1 MIAIGCENLSLAY
14 GTDVIL
20 DKITF
25 SLNEGEKLGIVG
37 VNGAGKTTLL
47 KLLTGEKQADE
58 GKVYI
63 SKNLRI
69 GVLDQRVGYESDKNI
84 YDELVSAFI
93 PPIGADANAL
103 EAAKGEYISRVRGFL
118 KNLGFDEEQ
127 IHGMSV
133 SALSGG
139 QKTRIALAALLLKSY
154 DVLMLDEPTNHLDI
168 SALSWLEEHLKNE
181 AKTVI
186 IISHDRY
193 FLDKVT
199 TKTLE
204 IENNHS
210 KMYNGSYSVY
220 AEKKRVDRE
229 VQAKQ
234 YKDQQ
239 KEIARI
245 EAYIA
250 NQRRW
255 NRERNIIAAESREK
269 QLAKLVRKERPEA
282 LPDKIKLSFQSAG
295 RSGDDVLSV
304 RNISKSYGEKNLFSD
319 VSFEIGYKDRAF
331 LFGENGCGKSTLIK
345 IIAGRLSP
353 DKGVIDCGYNV
364 YMGYYDQENQELD
377 GTNTVMDELW
387 SVNESLAPGEI
398 RSILARFLFR
408 GDDCFKNVSDL
419 SGGERAR
426 LTLAKLIMSKN
437 NLLVL
442 DEPTNHLDINSR
454 EALEEALRDYDG
466 TLIAVSHDRYFISKL
481 SNRILAFGAEEKGKI
496 FDYRGSYDEFLNYRA
511 QYMSAKEM
519 GSEIKKE
526 TEAKSEYLKKKE
538 EASAKRKL
546 EHKIEVSKKEVER
559 IEKRIEEID
568 TESASVAATDHKRL
582 AELYEEKEA
591 LEEKLMELYEFLSQ
605 QAEM

>member
-1 MIAIGCENLSLAY
+1 MIAIGCENLSIAY

-47 KLLTGEKQADE
+47 KLLCGEKQSDE

-84 YDELVSAFI
+84 YDELVSAFV
-93 PPIGADANAL
+93 PPRGADTNAL
-103 EAAKGEYISRVRGFL
+103 EKSKGEYISRVRGFL

-127 IHGMSV
+127 IHGMPV

-139 QKTRIALAALLLKSY
+139 QKTRIALAALLLKDY
-154 DVLMLDEPTNHLDI
+154 DILMLDEPTNHLDI
-168 SALSWLEEHLKNE
+168 SALAWLEDYLKNG

-220 AEKKRVDRE
+220 AEKKRIDRE
-229 VQAKQ
+229 IQAKQ

-282 LPDKIKLSFQSAG
+282 LPDKIKFSFQSAS

-304 RNISKSYGEKNLFSD
+304 RNISKSYGEKTLFSD

-345 IIAGRLSP
+345 IIAGRLAP

-377 GTNTVMDELW
+377 GGNTVMDELW

-437 NLLVL
+437 NLLIL

-454 EALEEALRDYDG
+454 EVLEEALESYEG

-496 FDYRGSYDEFLNYRA
+496 FDYKGSYDEFLNYRA
-511 QYMSAKEM
+511 QYINVKENS
-519 GSEIKKE
+519 SEVKKE

-546 EHKIEVSKKEVER
+546 EHKIEVSKKEVQR

-582 AELYEEKEA
+582 AELYDEKEA
-591 LEEKLMELYEFLSQ
+591 LEEKLMDLYEFLSQ

>member
-20 DKITF
+20 DKVTF
-25 SLNEGEKLGIVG
+25 NLNEGEKLGIVG

-47 KLLTGEKQADE
+47 KMLCGDKQADE

-84 YDELVSAFI
+84 YDELVSSFL
-93 PPIGADANAL
+93 PPVGADQNSL

-118 KNLGFDEEQ
+118 KNLGFDDEQ
-127 IHGMSV
+127 IHGMPV

-139 QKTRIALAALLLKSY
+139 QKTRIAIVALLLKNY
-154 DVLMLDEPTNHLDI
+154 DILMLDEPTNHLDI
-168 SALSWLEEHLKNE
+168 SALSWLETYLKNE

-204 IENNHS
+204 IENTHS

-220 AEKKRVDRE
+220 AEKKRIDRE
-229 VQAKQ
+229 IQAKQ

-269 QLAKLVRKERPEA
+269 QLAKMVRKERPEA
-282 LPDKIKLSFQSAG
+282 LPDKIKFSFKSAG
-295 RSGDDVLSV
+295 RSGDDVISV
-304 RNISKSYGEKNLFSD
+304 RNISKSFDNRTVFSD

-345 IIAGRLSP
+345 IIAGRLAA
-353 DKGVIDCGYNV
+353 DKGVVDFGYNV

-377 GTNTVMDELW
+377 GSNTVMDELW
-387 SVNESLAPGEI
+387 NVNETMTPGEI
-398 RSILARFLFR
+398 RSVLARFLFQ
-408 GDDCFKNVSDL
+408 GDDCFKTVSSL

-437 NLLVL
+437 NLLIL

-454 EALEEALRDYDG
+454 EVLEEALEDYEG
-466 TLIAVSHDRYFISKL
+466 TLLAVSHDRYFISKL
-481 SNRILAFGAEEKGKI
+481 SNRILAFGAEENGKV
-496 FDYRGSYDEFLNYRA
+496 FDYKGSYDEFLNYRTK
-511 QYMSAKEM
+511 YLSDNKDIT
-519 GSEIKKE
+519 EIKQD
-526 TEAKSEYLKKKE
+526 TESKSEYLKKKE

-546 EHKIEVSKKEVER
+546 EHKIDVAKKESMR
-559 IEKRIEEID
+559 IEKRLEEID
-568 TESASVAATDHKRL
+568 SESESVAAADHKRL

-591 LEEKLMELYEFLSQ
+591 LEEKLMGLYEFLEQ

>member
-84 YDELVSAFI
+84 YDELVSAFV
-93 PPIGADANAL
+93 PPRGADANAL
-103 EAAKGEYISRVRGFL
+103 ESAKGEYISRVRGFL
-118 KNLGFDEEQ
+118 KNLGFDEDQ
-127 IHGMSV
+127 IHGLPV

-154 DVLMLDEPTNHLDI
+154 DILMLDEPTNHLDI
-168 SALSWLEEHLKNE
+168 SALAWLEDHLKNE

-210 KMYNGSYSVY
+210 KMYNGSYSAY
-220 AEKKRVDRE
+220 AEKKRIDRE
-229 VQAKQ
+229 IQAKQ

-304 RNISKSYGEKNLFSD
+304 RNISKSYGEKVLFSD
-319 VSFEIGYKDRAF
+319 ISFEIGYKDRAF

-345 IIAGRLSP
+345 IIAGRLAS

-437 NLLVL
+437 NLLIL

-454 EALEEALRDYDG
+454 EALEEALIEYDG

-496 FDYRGSYDEFLNYRA
+496 FDYKGSYDEFLNYRA
-511 QYMSAKEM
+511 QYMTVKEN
-519 GSEIKKE
+519 GAEVKKE

-568 TESASVAATDHKRL
+568 TESASVASTDHKRL